1 MSETTYYLPKELVK
15 IIETYK
21 SENIGL
27 VLSKYVP
34 FAREK
39 GETKAK
45 PKLKTVVEK
54 YGKIQLGVPDKA
66 IDLYRQYLNSLKIQD
81 AVEFKM
87 KTKSRLIVG
96 LGQESVYE
104 TSIRL
109 HRNYGVPI
117 IPGSALKG
125 IAKHYA
131 VEKLAETNWKLLV
144 SRFENEFATLKLEKG
159 VYGSMGLIQHALDKS
174 KKLLEVLKGL
184 KAKLDSGDLITVE
197 EVAEIFGTLEQEGR
211 VIFFDALPEPN
222 NLQDVF
228 ELDIMNP
235 HYQPYYSGSEPPGDW
250 FDPNPIFFLTIRE
263 GVVFNFWI
271 WQRGEHNSNLLEKTK
286 ILLIE
291 ALKEVGVGAKTS
303 LGYGRFEEL
312 K

>member
-1 MSETTYYLPKELVK
+1 MTRVTYYLPKELAQ
-15 IIETYK
+15 IIKTYK
-21 SENIGL
+21 SDNIGL
-27 VLSKYVP
+27 FLSKYVP
-34 FAREK
+34 FAIEK
-39 GETKAK
+39 KENKSEPKKAE
-45 PKLKTVVEK
+45 LKVAVEK
-54 YGKIQLGVPDKA
+54 YRKYKFGVPEKA
-66 IDLYRQYLNSLKIQD
+66 ANLYELYLNSLKIQD
-81 AVEFKM
+81 AVKFKM

-125 IAKHYA
+125 ITKYYA
-131 VEKLAETNWKLLV
+131 IMQLAERFARESGGFEEAVRKAQEYIEEPDTKKIDKLV
-144 SRFENEFATLKLEKG
+144 NVEINTG
-159 VYGSMGLIQHALDKS
+159 GLTIGELRQ
-174 KKLLEVLKGL
+174 
-184 KAKLDSGDLITVE
+184 
-197 EVAEIFGTLEQEGR
+197 IFGTQANEGE

-250 FDPNPIFFLTIRE
+250 FDPNPIFFLTVRE

-271 WQRGEHNSNLLEKTK
+271 WQRREHNSNLLEKTK